1 MNGYTKWLMG
11 IFLTILIAFSGA
23 MLRAGAVEYKVTDN
37 KKVIDQQEVRIDNIE
52 KIQARNEQHLLH
64 IDQSLTEIMQ
74 LIKEHSQNVSNN

>member
-37 KKVIDQQEVRIDNIE
+37 KKVIDQQEVRIDAIE
-52 KIQARNEQHLLH
+52 KVQSRNEQHLLH
-64 IDQSLTEIMQ
+64 IDQSLTEIKQ
-74 LIKEHSQNVSNN
+74 LLKEHSQDVSNN